1 MNIGSAQTRSASGKC
16 ALLHLYRALPSI
28 SKITPAYRKRQV
40 PLNRLISNSTFQ
52 FCLALLRKLREISGR
67 VLYPTLQLYV
77 QTAFLKNGFF
87 TFI

>member
-1 MNIGSAQTRSASGKC
+1 MKIGSAQARGASGKC
-16 ALLHLYRALPSI
+16 ALLYLYRALPSI
-28 SKITPAYRKRQV
+28 SKIAPAYGKREV
-40 PLNRLISNSTFQ
+40 ALNRLISNSTFQ

-77 QTAFLKNGFF
+77 QTAFLKTSFF